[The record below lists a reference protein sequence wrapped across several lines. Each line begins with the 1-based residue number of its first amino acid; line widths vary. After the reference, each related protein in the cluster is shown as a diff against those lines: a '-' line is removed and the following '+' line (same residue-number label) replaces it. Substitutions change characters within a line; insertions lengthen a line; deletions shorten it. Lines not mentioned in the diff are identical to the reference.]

1 MRDDDRW
8 NADDQAG
15 ESVFGIAGMGILRF
29 TLLFGS
35 AAVALALV
43 LAPIADSQSRQF
55 AGAGETNVDRMS
67 TGSVPAGNRYTVRKS
82 VLQDSPTSICVIYD
96 NGQRSGKCN

>member
-1 MRDDDRW
+1 MRGDDRW
-8 NADDQAG
+8 DAEDQAG

-35 AAVALALV
+35 AAIALALV
-43 LAPIADSQSRQF
+43 LAPIAASQSRQIAGT
-55 AGAGETNVDRMS
+55 AGAGVDRMS
-67 TGSVPAGNRYTVRKS
+67 TGSVQTGNRYTVRKS

-96 NGQRSGKCN
+96 NGQRSGNCN